1 MPCERH
7 ANTAGTG
14 AKSRQCV
21 DYFGHYGS
29 VNPRVR
35 EYRKLPGMN
44 TIHVVCGDIAAQ
56 QLRAAMAQA
65 LRADPVL
72 VLRDDLAIGPLREI
86 DENERQRAAFWQRV
100 LPSAGRD
107 YAGELREELASL
119 QRLAEGENAV
129 VCWHGDSAS
138 DQLTLR
144 RVAFMLRNTPARL
157 NEIVLRGSDLV
168 TPGASPVAERRTS
181 VGMYSPEVLAERFA
195 RIAPISLL
203 RIGRLS
209 LEWRA
214 LKQANTQVRRWVHNT
229 FEGATFAEI
238 DDQILTQAPIGWT
251 PMAAFL
257 GEMMPRVE
265 GFFAT
270 DSFLL
275 WRCRELGAAGRLAL
289 RGDTTAPAACDLRLE

>member
-1 MPCERH
+1 
-7 ANTAGTG
+7 
-14 AKSRQCV
+14 
-21 DYFGHYGS
+21 
-29 VNPRVR
+29 
-35 EYRKLPGMN
+35 MN
-44 TIHVVCGDIAAQ
+44 TIHVVCGDVAAQ

-72 VLRDDLAIGPLREI
+72 VLRDDLAVGPLREI

-100 LPSAGRD
+100 VPSAGRD

-119 QRLAEGENAV
+119 QRLVEGDNAV

-157 NEIVLRGSDLV
+157 NEIVLRATDLAPSAQ
-168 TPGASPVAERRTS
+168 TATAQDANRRTS
-181 VGMYSPEVLAERFA
+181 VGMYAPDVLAERFA

-214 LKQANTQVRRWVHNT
+214 LKQVNTQVRRWVHNT

-238 DDQILTQAPIGWT
+238 DDQILDRAPVTWM

-289 RGDTTAPAACDLRLE
+289 RGDTTVPAACDLRLE

>member
-1 MPCERH
+1 
-7 ANTAGTG
+7 
-14 AKSRQCV
+14 
-21 DYFGHYGS
+21 
-29 VNPRVR
+29 
-35 EYRKLPGMN
+35 MN
-44 TIHVVCGDIAAQ
+44 TIHVVCGDFAAQ
-56 QLRAAMAQA
+56 QLRAAMALAQ
-65 LRADPVL
+65 RADPVL
-72 VLRDDLAIGPLREI
+72 ILRDDLAIGPVREI

-100 LPSAGRD
+100 APSAGRD
-107 YAGELREELASL
+107 YAGQLREELASL
-119 QRLAEGENAV
+119 QRLAEGDNAV

-144 RVAFMLRNTPARL
+144 RVAFTLRSTPARL
-157 NEIVLRGSDLV
+157 NEIVLRGSDLAN
-168 TPGASPVAERRTS
+168 PDPERRTS

-214 LKQANTQVRRWVHNT
+214 LKQVNTQVRRWVHNT
-229 FEGATFAEI
+229 FEGATFTEI
-238 DDQILTQAPIGWT
+238 DDQILTHAPVTWT

-257 GEMMPRVE
+257 GEMMSRVT

-289 RGDTTAPAACDLRLE
+289 RGDTTAAAACDLRLE

>member
-1 MPCERH
+1 
-7 ANTAGTG
+7 
-14 AKSRQCV
+14 
-21 DYFGHYGS
+21 
-29 VNPRVR
+29 
-35 EYRKLPGMN
+35 MN

-65 LRADPVL
+65 QRADPVL
-72 VLRDDLAIGPLREI
+72 VLRDDLAVGPLREI

-100 LPSAGRD
+100 MPSAGRD

-119 QRLAEGENAV
+119 QRLAEGDNPV

-144 RVAFMLRNTPARL
+144 RVAFMLRSTPARL
-157 NEIVLRGSDLV
+157 NEVLLRSSDLSG
-168 TPGASPVAERRTS
+168 GAGSPADAHRRTS
-181 VGMYSPEVLAERFA
+181 VGMYAPEVLAARFG
-195 RIAPISLL
+195 RVAPISLL

-214 LKQANTQVRRWVHNT
+214 LKQVNTQVRRWVHNT

-238 DDQILTQAPIGWT
+238 DDQILTRAPVVWT

-257 GEMMPRVE
+257 GELMPRIE

-289 RGDTTAPAACDLRLE
+289 RGDTTAAAACDLRLE

>member
-1 MPCERH
+1 M
-7 ANTAGTG
+7 
-14 AKSRQCV
+14 KSRQCA

-35 EYRKLPGMN
+35 EYRKLAGMN
-44 TIHVVCGDIAAQ
+44 TLHVVCGDIAAQ

-65 LRADPVL
+65 QRADPVL

-119 QRLAEGENAV
+119 QRLVEGESAV

-157 NEIVLRGSDLV
+157 NEIVLRGSDLMSAN
-168 TPGASPVAERRTS
+168 TTQDTAQRTS

-214 LKQANTQVRRWVHNT
+214 LKQVNTQVRRWMHNT

-238 DDQILTQAPIGWT
+238 DDQILARAPVAWT

-257 GEMMPRVE
+257 GETMPRIE

-289 RGDTTAPAACDLRLE
+289 RGDTTALAACDLRLE

>member
-1 MPCERH
+1 MRCERY
-7 ANTAGTG
+7 ANAVASN
-14 AKSRQCV
+14 AKSGQCA
-21 DYFGHYGS
+21 DYFGHCGS
-29 VNPRVR
+29 VNPRLR

-72 VLRDDLAIGPLREI
+72 VLRDDLAIGPVREI

-100 LPSAGRD
+100 APAAGRD
-107 YAGELREELASL
+107 YAGELREELAAL
-119 QRLAEGENAV
+119 QRLAEGDNAV

-138 DQLTLR
+138 DQLMLR
-144 RVAFMLRNTPARL
+144 RVAFTLRGTPARL
-157 NEIVLRGSDLV
+157 NEIALRGGDLA
-168 TPGASPVAERRTS
+168 PGGAGYGPERRTS
-181 VGMYSPEVLAERFA
+181 VGMYAPEILAERFA

-214 LKQANTQVRRWVHNT
+214 LKQVNAQVRRWVHNT
-229 FEGATFAEI
+229 FEGATFAQI
-238 DDQILTQAPIGWT
+238 DEQIITLAPVAWT

-257 GEMMPRVE
+257 GETMPRIE

-270 DSFLL
+270 DTFLL

>member
-1 MPCERH
+1 
-7 ANTAGTG
+7 
-14 AKSRQCV
+14 
-21 DYFGHYGS
+21 
-29 VNPRVR
+29 
-35 EYRKLPGMN
+35 MN

-56 QLRAAMAQA
+56 QLRAAMALA
-65 LRADPVL
+65 HRADPVL
-72 VLRDDLAIGPLREI
+72 VLRDDLAVGPLREI

-100 LPSAGRD
+100 MPSANRD
-107 YAGELREELASL
+107 YASELREELASL
-119 QRLAEGENAV
+119 QRLAEGGPTESAV

-138 DQLTLR
+138 DQLALR
-144 RVAFMLRNTPARL
+144 RVSFMLRNTPARL
-157 NEIVLRGSDLV
+157 NEIVLRSADLSG
-168 TPGASPVAERRTS
+168 PGTAQGPERRTS
-181 VGMYSPEVLAERFA
+181 VGMYAPDVLAERFA

-214 LKQANTQVRRWVHNT
+214 LKQVNTQVRRWVHNT

-238 DDQILTQAPIGWT
+238 DDQLLTLAPVAWT

-257 GEMMPRVE
+257 GETMPRIE

-289 RGDTTAPAACDLRLE
+289 RGDTTAAAACDLRLE

>member
-1 MPCERH
+1 
-7 ANTAGTG
+7 
-14 AKSRQCV
+14 
-21 DYFGHYGS
+21 
-29 VNPRVR
+29 
-35 EYRKLPGMN
+35 MN

-56 QLRAAMAQA
+56 QLRAAMALAQ
-65 LRADPVL
+65 RADPVL

-86 DENERQRAAFWQRV
+86 DESERQRAAFWQRV
-100 LPSAGRD
+100 MPSAGRD

-119 QRLAEGENAV
+119 QRLAEGDNAV

-138 DQLTLR
+138 DQLSLR

-157 NEIVLRGSDLV
+157 NEIALRGSDLG
-168 TPGASPVAERRTS
+168 GAHAAGHAGDANRRTS
-181 VGMYSPEVLAERFA
+181 VGMYAPEMLAKRFA

-214 LKQANTQVRRWVHNT
+214 LKQVNTQVRRWVHNT

-238 DDQILTQAPIGWT
+238 DDQILTRAPVAWT
-251 PMAAFL
+251 PVAAFL
-257 GEMMPRVE
+257 GELMPRIE

-289 RGDTTAPAACDLRLE
+289 RGDTTAAAACDLRLE

>member
-1 MPCERH
+1 
-7 ANTAGTG
+7 
-14 AKSRQCV
+14 
-21 DYFGHYGS
+21 
-29 VNPRVR
+29 
-35 EYRKLPGMN
+35 MN
-44 TIHVVCGDIAAQ
+44 TIHVVCGDFAAQ
-56 QLRAAMAQA
+56 QLRAAMALAQ
-65 LRADPVL
+65 RADPVL
-72 VLRDDLAIGPLREI
+72 ILRDDLAIGPVREI

-100 LPSAGRD
+100 APSAGRD
-107 YAGELREELASL
+107 YAGQLREELASL
-119 QRLAEGENAV
+119 QRLAEGDNAV

-144 RVAFMLRNTPARL
+144 RVAFTLRNTPARL
-157 NEIVLRGSDLV
+157 NEIVLRGSDLANSD
-168 TPGASPVAERRTS
+168 PERRTS

-214 LKQANTQVRRWVHNT
+214 LKQVNTQVRRWVHNT
-229 FEGATFAEI
+229 FEGATFTEI
-238 DDQILTQAPIGWT
+238 DDQILTHAPVTWT

-257 GEMMPRVE
+257 GEMMSRVT

-289 RGDTTAPAACDLRLE
+289 RGDTTAAAACDLRLE

>member
-1 MPCERH
+1 
-7 ANTAGTG
+7 
-14 AKSRQCV
+14 
-21 DYFGHYGS
+21 
-29 VNPRVR
+29 
-35 EYRKLPGMN
+35 MN

-65 LRADPVL
+65 QRADPVL

-100 LPSAGRD
+100 APSAGRD
-107 YAGELREELASL
+107 YAGELREALVSL
-119 QRLAEGENAV
+119 QRLVEGDNAV
-129 VCWHGDSAS
+129 VCWHGDSAC
-138 DQLTLR
+138 DQLMLR
-144 RVAFMLRNTPARL
+144 RVAFMLRSTPARL
-157 NEIVLRGSDLV
+157 NEIALRGSDLS
-168 TPGASPVAERRTS
+168 PAGHASDANRRTS
-181 VGMYSPEVLAERFA
+181 VGMYSPDVLAQRFA

-214 LKQANTQVRRWVHNT
+214 LKQVNTQVRRWVHNT

-238 DDQILTQAPIGWT
+238 DDQILARAPVAWT

-257 GEMMPRVE
+257 GELMPRIE

-289 RGDTTAPAACDLRLE
+289 RGDTTAASACDLRLE

>member
-1 MPCERH
+1 
-7 ANTAGTG
+7 
-14 AKSRQCV
+14 
-21 DYFGHYGS
+21 
-29 VNPRVR
+29 
-35 EYRKLPGMN
+35 MN
-44 TIHVVCGDIAAQ
+44 TIHVVCGDVAAQ
-56 QLRAAMAQA
+56 QLRAAMALA
-65 LRADPVL
+65 HRADPVL

-100 LPSAGRD
+100 APSAGRD
-107 YAGELREELASL
+107 YAGELREELITL
-119 QRLAEGENAV
+119 QRLAEGDATIV
-129 VCWHGDSAS
+129 GWHGDSAS

-144 RVAFMLRNTPARL
+144 RLAYTLRNTPARL
-157 NEIVLRGSDLV
+157 NEVPLRATDLP
-168 TPGASPVAERRTS
+168 TPASPATAAIAARRTS
-181 VGMYSPEVLAERFA
+181 VGMYAPEVLMDRFA

-214 LKQANTQVRRWVHNT
+214 LKQVNAQVRRWTHNT
-229 FEGATFAEI
+229 FEGSNFSEI
-238 DDQILTQAPIGWT
+238 DEQILTQAPVTWT

-257 GEMMPRVE
+257 GDMMGRID

-289 RGDTTAPAACDLRLE
+289 RGDTTSAAACELRLE

>member
-1 MPCERH
+1 
-7 ANTAGTG
+7 
-14 AKSRQCV
+14 
-21 DYFGHYGS
+21 
-29 VNPRVR
+29 
-35 EYRKLPGMN
+35 MN

-65 LRADPVL
+65 QRADPVL

-100 LPSAGRD
+100 IPSAGRD

-119 QRLAEGENAV
+119 QRLVEGDNAV

-144 RVAFMLRNTPARL
+144 RVAFMLRGTPARL
-157 NEIVLRGSDLV
+157 NEIVLRGSDL
-168 TPGASPVAERRTS
+168 TGAVNGSDANRRTS
-181 VGMYSPEVLAERFA
+181 VGMYTPEVLAERFV

-214 LKQANTQVRRWVHNT
+214 LKQVNTQVRRWVHNT

-238 DDQILTQAPIGWT
+238 DDQILNRAPVAWT

-289 RGDTTAPAACDLRLE
+289 RGDTTAAAACDLRLE